1 MSLKKEL
8 EKQEEKK
15 QAEIRKMRMPD
26 RDNLEMFGIVQQL
39 HGSDQIRIFC
49 EDGKERM
56 CRIPGKLRKSVW
68 MRERDI
74 VIIRL
79 WDFQPI
85 KADIIWRYTG
95 TQVEHLKRKG
105 VLTNLPL

>member
-15 QAEIRKMRMPD
+15 QEEIRKMRMPD